1 MNKIIIPKRDNKLIA
16 LLLVLIILISEICL
30 IPSNALA
37 DSKNLENQ
45 NKATNNKYVS
55 FDTYFINEEKNIHE
69 IEVKDEATCA
79 IAFDLNVENGYLK
92 DSSIALK
99 DPNFSIKNS
108 ENEIIKNIENNVLKL
123 KEINSNQKIT
133 MPILMDKKDI
143 INLNYLNKE
152 TKIVFSGIF
161 VSDNGKEQKIEKE
174 ILVRVKWNLNTEINL
189 TSNITN
195 FIPSEN
201 KTLIQEKINIKET
214 ERKNPIQE
222 TKIYVSAPKLNNILP
237 ENVRVVANSLQAT
250 NGDIYGIN
258 FTKDNY
264 KYDENT
270 GNLEITV
277 SNNADENGNIAF
289 YNGADEYVI
298 TYIYNQKFEEIL
310 KQNVEIDTYSKAEIK
325 FYQSE
330 NLNVTQNSN
339 KYNLKNAIGDNVTA
353 EIYSVS
359 PINKGFLYDNF
370 NETIYDAN
378 YKLNINNQNAN
389 KIINLNTLN
398 ANFAN
403 NEKEYETNEIYYK
416 SLAVKEAQFNK
427 ILGEEGFINIY
438 DVNNNLISTINK
450 KTNKNNNGELE
461 ITYSEKQ
468 PNIRIEISTP
478 RTEGVLELRNT
489 KTINSKLKN
498 NINQLKE
505 FNAIN
510 ERININGEYKGSL
523 KLEETYTKVDLQM
536 DNTKWMPFIDNNVNF
551 TLNLVTNN
559 NSYDLFKNPE
569 IRIIICY

>member
-30 IPSNALA
+30 IPSNVLA

-69 IEVKDEATCA
+69 IEVKDEATCT

-92 DSSIALK
+92 DSSITLK

-174 ILVRVKWNLNTEINL
+174 ILVRVKWNLNTEIKL

-195 FIPSEN
+195 FIPAEN
-201 KTLIQEKINIKET
+201 KTLIQEKINIREA

-222 TKIYVSAPKLNNILP
+222 TKIYVNVPKLNNILP
-237 ENVRVVANSLQAT
+237 EEVRVVANSTKST
-250 NGDIYGIN
+250 NGDMYGIN

-264 KYDENT
+264 KYDSNT
-270 GNLEITV
+270 GNLEISV

-289 YNGADEYVI
+289 YDAEDEYLI
-298 TYIYNQKFEEIL
+298 TYVYNQNFEELL
-310 KQNVEIDTYSKAEIK
+310 KQNVEIDTYSKAETK

-330 NLNVTQNSN
+330 DLNITEISN
-339 KYNLKNAIGDNVTA
+339 KYN
-353 EIYSVS
+353 
-359 PINKGFLYDNF
+359 
-370 NETIYDAN
+370 
-378 YKLNINNQNAN
+378 
-389 KIINLNTLN
+389 
-398 ANFAN
+398 
-403 NEKEYETNEIYYK
+403 
-416 SLAVKEAQFNK
+416 
-427 ILGEEGFINIY
+427 
-438 DVNNNLISTINK
+438 
-450 KTNKNNNGELE
+450 
-461 ITYSEKQ
+461 
-468 PNIRIEISTP
+468 
-478 RTEGVLELRNT
+478 RN
-489 KTINSKLKN
+489 
-498 NINQLKE
+498 
-505 FNAIN
+505 
-510 ERININGEYKGSL
+510 
-523 KLEETYTKVDLQM
+523 
-536 DNTKWMPFIDNNVNF
+536 
-551 TLNLVTNN
+551 
-559 NSYDLFKNPE
+559 
-569 IRIIICY
+569 

>member
-416 SLAVKEAQFNK
+416 SIAVKEAQFNK

-461 ITYSEKQ
+461 ITYS
-468 PNIRIEISTP
+468 
-478 RTEGVLELRNT
+478 
-489 KTINSKLKN
+489 
-498 NINQLKE
+498 
-505 FNAIN
+505 
-510 ERININGEYKGSL
+510 
-523 KLEETYTKVDLQM
+523 
-536 DNTKWMPFIDNNVNF
+536 
-551 TLNLVTNN
+551 
-559 NSYDLFKNPE
+559 
-569 IRIIICY
+569 